1 MLALICPLGSHCTD
15 GPSNGIW
22 FTVNIEVANTKTLL
36 DNHVKVNH
44 WGTGNSLAPAQ
55 TKAKK
60 IDRPQLEVRD
70 GQIDEEAC
78 KLILHQW
85 ATHKSQAIVTLSTK
99 QHLKNCLGN

>member
-1 MLALICPLGSHCTD
+1 MPAQTSPLGSHCTD
-15 GPSNGIW
+15 GPRNGIW
-22 FTVNIEVANTKTLL
+22 FTVNIEVADTKTLL
-36 DNHVKVNH
+36 DNHIKVDH
-44 WGTGNSLAPAQ
+44 QGTCNSLALAQ
-55 TKAKK
+55 PKAKK
-60 IDRPQLEVRD
+60 IDMPQLEVRD